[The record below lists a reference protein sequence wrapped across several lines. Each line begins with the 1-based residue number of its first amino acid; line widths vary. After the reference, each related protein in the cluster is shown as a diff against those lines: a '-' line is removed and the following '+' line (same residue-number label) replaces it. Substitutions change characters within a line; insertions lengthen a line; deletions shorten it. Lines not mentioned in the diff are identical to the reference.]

1 MEVSMNV
8 LQSILIGFFA
18 GLMIFAA
25 LIMVLIMAVFGPQVV
40 YDFAVNHPILVLLMA
55 SSVISSSTA
64 VTRKSK

>member
-18 GLMIFAA
+18 GLTIFAA
-25 LIMVLIMAVFGPQVV
+25 LIMALIMAVFGPQVV